1 MEDKKKPGTTSPLF
15 STDARDVCVETV
27 AVVVYVQPNVD
38 GGEVWGLTRGIGE
51 WWAWSWRCAW
61 SWTWSWIVV
70 LPCSLLGVLDRWSW
84 VKWVAVRARGLRLPM
99 AAREPRCRAWHCPR
113 VSRYTRPF

>member
-27 AVVVYVQPNVD
+27 AVVVYVQPNMD

-51 WWAWSWRCAW
+51 C
-61 SWTWSWIVV
+61 
-70 LPCSLLGVLDRWSW
+70 
-84 VKWVAVRARGLRLPM
+84 
-99 AAREPRCRAWHCPR
+99 
-113 VSRYTRPF
+113 